1 MKKTILTITL
11 ALILIGASLYAGGL
25 HKYIYCGSTGVHVT
39 SSPGILYHVIV
50 SNTAAQE
57 NTLNVYDFASN
68 ETLCTTSQYEVIPSL
83 KVTAGTNPDDYFKPV
98 NLYPGVEF
106 HYGLYVILASTTS
119 EWAVYWLN
127 ENE

>member
-1 MKKTILTITL
+1 MKKV
-11 ALILIGASLYAGGL
+11 LILSVAILLLAASVYSGGL
-25 HKYIYCGSTGVHVT
+25 HKYIYCGSTGVQVT
-39 SSPGILYHVIV
+39 SSGGLLYHVIA

-68 ETLCTTSQYEVIPSL
+68 ETLCTTTEHELIPSL
-83 KVTAGTNPDDYFKPV
+83 KVTAGTNPDDYYKPV

-106 HYGLYVILASTTS
+106 HYGLYVVYASTTS
-119 EWAVYWLN
+119 EWAVYWVN